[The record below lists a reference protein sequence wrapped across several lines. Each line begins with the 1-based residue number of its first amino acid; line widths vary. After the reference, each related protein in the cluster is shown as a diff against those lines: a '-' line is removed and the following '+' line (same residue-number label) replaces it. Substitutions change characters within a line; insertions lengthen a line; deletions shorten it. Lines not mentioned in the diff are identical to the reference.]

1 MTTPL
6 TEMAETLPPKDF
18 LIKDYEL
25 KIRYLTDHFSRM
37 WTRFNYFVGIE
48 SALVGGKLIFGGGKL
63 SPELAAV
70 GLAVSLIWYVMGAED
85 RFLVRVYR
93 EHVKNAADL
102 VAQSQW
108 SAKQPP
114 YRHVG
119 EVEES
124 SKAVRWELSGWRLE
138 PISTTRLAALIPLLV
153 LIAWLGV
160 LFPLCQTSCRL

>member
-1 MTTPL
+1 MTTPM
-6 TEMAETLPPKDF
+6 TETAETLPPKDF

-25 KIRYLTDHFSRM
+25 KIKYLTDHFSRM

-48 SALVGGKLIFGGGKL
+48 SALVGAKLIFGGGKL

-70 GLAVSLIWYVMGAED
+70 GLVVSLIWYVMGAED

-93 EHVKNAADL
+93 EHVKDAGDL
-102 VAQSQW
+102 VAKSQW
-108 SAKQPP
+108 NISQMQP
-114 YRHVG
+114 YRHAG

-124 SKAVRWELSGWRLE
+124 SKAMRWKLSGWRLE

-153 LIAWLGV
+153 MLAWLGV
-160 LFPLCQTSCRL
+160 LLF